1 MNQTR
6 FATWTFRV
14 LASLLVVGLVVVG
27 GARPASSAKGDTLN
41 CSDFNSQAEAQA
53 ELDRTYPDDPNN
65 LDGDNNGVACE
76 DEFNLTADEIA
87 AITRAGQSSDN
98 QSSKKSSNNAK
109 SGRKTETTP
118 EPSPTE
124 TVTAEPAPET
134 TPEPTPTLEDM
145 QLPPDILNLVDG
157 CAVISISARDVAAAG
172 CPGAGTVVFS
182 VPPGEPDLTPG
193 IVIAPEANQQ
203 TGATAPV
210 AHATVSTSANAPAK
224 SSSNGSTSK
233 NKNNGKN
240 DNTKNNTKN
249 SGGKNKNKSKN
260 NKNDNKNNK
269 NGKHKNKKNKNN
281 NN

>member
-1 MNQTR
+1 MIRTR
-6 FATWTFRV
+6 LATWMFRV
-14 LASLLVVGLVVVG
+14 LGPLLVVGLVVVG
-27 GARPASSAKGDTLN
+27 GARPVSSAKGDTLN

-65 LDGDNNGVACE
+65 LDANGNGVACE

-87 AITRAGQSSDN
+87 AITPAGQSSGN
-98 QSSKKSSNNAK
+98 QSSKNSSNNAK
-109 SGRKTETTP
+109 SGRKSETTP
-118 EPSPTE
+118 EPAPTE
-124 TVTAEPAPET
+124 TVTAEPAPT
-134 TPEPTPTLEDM
+134 PTPTLEDM

-157 CAVISISARDVAAAG
+157 CAVISISERDVAAAG

-182 VPPGEPDLTPG
+182 VPPDEPDLTPG
-193 IVIAPEANQQ
+193 IIIQPEVNQQ
-203 TGATAPV
+203 MGAAAPV

-249 SGGKNKNKSKN
+249 SGGKNKSKNKN
-260 NKNDNKNNK
+260 NKNDSKNNK